1 MALDTSIIRQAT
13 FQPVQFQMPSQANM
27 LANAAQAVSGLQTL
41 ESNRMRMRQAQQE
54 DAATS
59 QMMQGIKR
67 AYAMGETPESIQAY
81 EEALIGSGQPQ
92 YVNAGMKLRMAR
104 MEDAKQ
110 QQAQAQMRQ
119 EYAQRYP
126 TPAGNALAQPP
137 EAAPQNLLAQ
147 APADPY
153 AGQRQQYMTDL
164 ASPNPLIAK
173 AAERGLAQ
181 LPRMEMPKPQ
191 ESKTY
196 APSPLSRLMAERDAL
211 PPGDPRRAAY
221 DAAIA
226 KETTRAEPTKV
237 EVKLAGEG
245 SKTAVN
251 AIAQDLVKERRTLS
265 RANETIENVNAARK
279 LIPAASAFMGP
290 GGEPLMNVASFLN
303 NRLNFNI
310 NLKGITDATEL
321 RTRLFDQILSNL
333 KNLDSQP
340 STEQQRVMQDA
351 LGTLRTDPN
360 ALPRILDKIE
370 ESIRMRVDVYN
381 EDVDAMSAEGVKF
394 LRPIKLPP
402 RAAPAGV
409 ERKTAPAPGTVQDG
423 YRFKGGD
430 PGNQANWEKL

>member
-1 MALDTSIIRQAT
+1 MVAGPMVPGAL
-13 FQPVQFQMPSQANM
+13 
-27 LANAAQAVSGLQTL
+27 
-41 ESNRMRMRQAQQE
+41 
-54 DAATS
+54 
-59 QMMQGIKR
+59 
-67 AYAMGETPESIQAY
+67 
-81 EEALIGSGQPQ
+81 
-92 YVNAGMKLRMAR
+92 
-104 MEDAKQ
+104 
-110 QQAQAQMRQ
+110 
-119 EYAQRYP
+119 
-126 TPAGNALAQPP
+126 
-137 EAAPQNLLAQ
+137 
-147 APADPY
+147 PADPY
-153 AGQRQQYMTDL
+153 AAERQRLTTL
-164 ASPNPLIAK
+164 AESSNKKI
-173 AAERGLAQ
+173 AAEAKGRLAV
-181 LPRMEMPKPQ
+181 LPKAPEAPK
-191 ESKTY
+191 EF

-211 PPGDPRRAAY
+211 PSGDPRRAAY

-226 KETTRAEPTKV
+226 KETTRAEPTRV

-402 RAAPAGV
+402 RAAPAT
-409 ERKTAPAPGTVQDG
+409 TAPPASAGGSQPMYARNPTTGDRIMSVDG
-423 YRFKGGD
+423 
-430 PGNQANWEKL
+430 GNTWTPAR